1 MSAIFPTWVNNP
13 EKENLYGQAVAF
25 EATEVVLSSEIAT
38 QAFVN
43 IKLSKFLH
51 AQGKIYLIIVPH
63 SKFCIIYLFFC
74 KYQYLVLF
82 NSHRTLYHLF
92 IF

>member
-13 EKENLYGQAVAF
+13 EKENLYGQAVGF

-43 IKLSKFLH
+43 IKLSNILH
-51 AQGKIYLIIVPH
+51 AQGNSYL
-63 SKFCIIYLFFC
+63 L
-74 KYQYLVLF
+74 
-82 NSHRTLYHLF
+82 
-92 IF
+92 